1 MYGETDQAV
10 NHVLLALAL
19 ALIVEYTLQDMSMY
33 V

>member
-19 ALIVEYTLQDMSMY
+19 TVEYTLQDMSMY